1 MAVKR
6 NFSINDKKACSCLK
20 CQRQIEKEEL
30 KDDTI
35 YTCPS
40 CGQQMFVDGAG
51 SRATLTVVQLPDFRR
66 RCAVSKEDHCD
77 AHQHDDTLSQLIAEN
92 KGLKRQLEKE
102 KKNAA
107 DWEAAAEGLA
117 RMIEDMKEQT
127 KI

>member
-20 CQRQIEKEEL
+20 CERPIEKDNL

-40 CGQQMFVDGAG
+40 CGQQMFVDRNK

-66 RCAVSKEDHCD
+66 RCAVGKEDHFD
-77 AHQHDDTLSQLIAEN
+77 MHQHDVTLSRLIAEN
-92 KGLKRQLEKE
+92 KELKRQLKEE

-107 DWEAAAEGLA
+107 DWEAAADGLA
-117 RMIEDMKEQT
+117 HMIEDMKAHT
-127 KI
+127 KK

>member
-20 CQRQIEKEEL
+20 CDKPIVI
-30 KDDTI
+30 DDSEAATI

-40 CGQQMFVDGAG
+40 CGQQMFVDRTE

-66 RCAVSKEDHCD
+66 RCAVSKEEHFRMN
-77 AHQHDDTLSQLIAEN
+77 QQNVTLSRLIAEN
-92 KGLKRQLEKE
+92 KELKRQLEEE

-107 DWEAAAEGLA
+107 DWEAAADGLA
-117 RMIEDMKEQT
+117 HMIEDMKTHT
-127 KI
+127 KK